1 MSTTIPVTTANGNY
15 PIHVGTG
22 LLHSAG
28 KIIREALSSKRIAII
43 TDANVGALYGKMLE
57 DSLLETGFSPAIIS
71 ITPGEGSKSFAA
83 VEKISDD
90 MISLGFDRSSAVV
103 ALGGGVVGDLA
114 GFVAAVYFR
123 GIPIVQIPTS
133 IVAQVDSAIGGK
145 TGINSRLGKNLVGAF
160 HQPKVVIIDPALLKT
175 LPARE
180 RNEGFAEIIK
190 HAAIRD
196 VKMLS
201 ELKCENAEE
210 WERLICRNA
219 QIKAEIVSADVYEQ
233 SGLRALLNFGHT
245 IGHGIEQAAGYGKLW
260 HGEAISLGLIAA
272 CHISEKRAKLPP
284 EATDAILQA
293 LKAFDLPTHL
303 PSEISTDAILTAL
316 RHDKKFSDGQIR
328 FVLTNSLG
336 SAFLSRDVTLEDI
349 VEAIESLR
357 N

>member
-28 KIIREALSSKRIAII
+28 KIIRDTLTSKRLAII
-43 TDANVGALYGKMLE
+43 TDANVGALYGKKLE
-57 DSLLETGFSPAIIS
+57 DSLLEAGFAP
-71 ITPGEGSKSFAA
+71 ITITIPPGEGSKSFAA
-83 VEKISDD
+83 IEKICDQ
-90 MISLGFDRSSAVV
+90 MISHGLDRSSAVV

-114 GFVAAVYFR
+114 GFAASIYFR
-123 GIPIVQIPTS
+123 GIPIIQIPTS

-145 TGINSRLGKNLVGAF
+145 TGINSHLGKNLIGAF
-160 HQPKVVIIDPALLKT
+160 HQPKAVIIDPALLKT
-175 LPARE
+175 LPPRE

-196 VKMLS
+196 VTMLS
-201 ELKCENAEE
+201 ELECKTPEQ
-210 WERLICRNA
+210 WEALIRRNA
-219 QIKAEIVSADVYEQ
+219 QIKAEIVSADVYEK

-272 CHISEKRAKLPP
+272 CRISEKRAKLTP
-284 EATDAILQA
+284 EATAAILTA
-293 LKAFDLPTHL
+293 LKTFKLPTQL
-303 PSEISTDAILTAL
+303 PTEISTEAIIQAL
-316 RHDKKFSDGQIR
+316 RHDKKFTDGEIR

-349 VEAIESLR
+349 LEAIESLR
-357 N
+357 S